1 MVKQTLPTK
10 NKNSA
15 ATYQTELSQLV
26 SSSLPM
32 LVSEQEEFNWINRIS
47 VFLVSEDSME
57 GYDIALALAST
68 SRLVP
73 TGW

>member
-32 LVSEQEEFNWINRIS
+32 LVSEQEEFN
-47 VFLVSEDSME
+47 
-57 GYDIALALAST
+57 
-68 SRLVP
+68 
-73 TGW
+73 